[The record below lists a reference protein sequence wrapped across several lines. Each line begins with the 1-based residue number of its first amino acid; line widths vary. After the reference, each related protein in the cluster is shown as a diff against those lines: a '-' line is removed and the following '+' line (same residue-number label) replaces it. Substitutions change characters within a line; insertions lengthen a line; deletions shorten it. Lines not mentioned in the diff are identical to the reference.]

1 MQNNIYD
8 CVVIGAGM
16 SGLAAAIRLQ
26 MFDKKIILLEKHSIP
41 GGLNSY
47 YQRGKRQFDVGLHA
61 LTNFAKKEDKSKPL
75 GKLLK
80 QLRIKYDDLKL
91 KEQSHSL
98 IHFPDR
104 ILKFDNN
111 FQTLCS
117 EIEKNFPDDF
127 YDFLRLVEEIK
138 IFNEVDLTNK
148 DESAKNRLR
157 KIIKSNDLI
166 EMLIAPLLIYG
177 SAWENDM
184 DFSQF
189 VIMFKSIYLE
199 GFARPD
205 GGVRTIINLLMDK
218 FKSLNGEVRFKTPV
232 IKLEKNTD
240 LFIITLENGE
250 TIFSRKVFS
259 SMGYPETMSLV
270 SSDYLANLEI
280 GKLSFTEAI
289 FVTDKKI
296 QDSVTPATIIFYNS
310 QTNYSYQQANGFY
323 DDKSAVVCLTDN
335 FKNSDE
341 SSEGIVRVTLM
352 ANYELWNSLKIE
364 SKEKYLQKKEE
375 VANISLEIIKKILPN
390 FTSQIVFK
398 DVFTPTT
405 ITRYTSHFKGTV
417 YGSTTK
423 TRNGKTPVDGLYI
436 IGTDQGFLGIV
447 GSMLSGISMANLYG
461 LMEGGTDAV

>member
-1 MQNNIYD
+1 
-8 CVVIGAGM
+8 M
-16 SGLAAAIRLQ
+16 SGLAASIRLQ
-26 MFDKKIILLEKHSIP
+26 MFDKKILLLEKHSIP

-98 IHFPDR
+98 IQFPGK

-111 FQTLCS
+111 FQTFCS
-117 EIEKNFPDDF
+117 EIEKEFPHD
-127 YDFLRLVEEIK
+127 YQDFLKLVDEIK
-138 IFNEVDLTNK
+138 QFNEVNLANK
-148 DESAKNRLR
+148 DESAKVRL
-157 KIIKSNDLI
+157 KSFLKNPDLI
-166 EMLIAPLLIYG
+166 EMIIAPLLIYG

-205 GGVRTIINLLMDK
+205 GGVRTIINLLMNK
-218 FKSLNGEVRFKTPV
+218 FKELNGDIRFKAAV
-232 IKLEKNTD
+232 HKIEKVAD
-240 LFIITLENGE
+240 HFQLTLENGE
-250 TIFSRKVFS
+250 KLLCRKVFS
-259 SMGYPETMSLV
+259 SMGYPETMALV
-270 SSDYLANLEI
+270 SPEYSSKLEI

-289 FVTDKKI
+289 FVTDSKMNET
-296 QDSVTPATIIFYNS
+296 VTPATIIFYNS
-310 QTNYSYQQANGFY
+310 EKKYSYQEATNFY
-323 DDKSAVVCLTDN
+323 DEKSAVLCFTDN
-335 FKNSDE
+335 FKNQDDSA
-341 SSEGIVRVTLM
+341 EGIVRVTMM
-352 ANYELWNSLKIE
+352 ANFNLWNSLKNE
-364 SKEKYLQKKEE
+364 SRDLYLAKKEE
-375 VANISLEIIKKILPN
+375 VANASLAIVKKVLPQ
-390 FTSQIVFK
+390 FSSTIVFK

-405 ITRYTSHFKGTV
+405 ITRYTSHFNGTV

-423 TRNGKTPVDGLYI
+423 TRNGKTPIDGLYI

-461 LMEGGTDAV
+461 LMEGGADAI

>member
-1 MQNNIYD
+1 
-8 CVVIGAGM
+8 M
-16 SGLAAAIRLQ
+16 SGLAASIRLQ

-61 LTNFAKKEDKSKPL
+61 LTNFAKKEEKSKPL

-98 IHFPDR
+98 IQFPGKT
-104 ILKFDNN
+104 LKFDNN
-111 FQTLCS
+111 FQTFCS
-117 EIEKNFPDDF
+117 EIEKHFPHD
-127 YDFLRLVEEIK
+127 YLDFLQLVEEIK
-138 IFNEVDLTNK
+138 NFNEVDLANK
-148 DESAKNRLR
+148 DESAKVRLN
-157 KIIKSNDLI
+157 KTLKNPDLI

-205 GGVRTIINLLMDK
+205 GGVRTIINLLMNK
-218 FKSLNGEVRFKTPV
+218 LKELNGDIRFKTAV
-232 IKLEKNTD
+232 KKIEKLSD
-240 LFIITLENGE
+240 CFQLTLESDE
-250 TIFSRKVFS
+250 VLYTRKVFS
-259 SMGYPETMSLV
+259 SMGYPETMALISQEDN
-270 SSDYLANLEI
+270 SKLEI

-289 FVTDKKI
+289 FVTDSKM
-296 QDSVTPATIIFYNS
+296 QESVSPATIIFYNS
-310 QTNYSYQQANGFY
+310 EKKYSYKQATDFF
-323 DDKSAVVCLTDN
+323 DTKSAVICFTDN
-335 FKNSDE
+335 FQNLDDTN
-341 SSEGIVRVTLM
+341 EGIVRVTMM
-352 ANYELWNSLKIE
+352 ANFNLWNDLKNQ
-364 SKEKYLQKKEE
+364 SKELYIAKKEE
-375 VANISLEIIKKILPN
+375 VANASLNIIKQVVPN
-390 FTSQIVFK
+390 FSSNIVFK
-398 DVFTPTT
+398 DIFTPTT
-405 ITRYTSHFKGTV
+405 ITRYTSHFDGTV

-423 TRNGKTPVDGLYI
+423 TRNGKTPIDGLYI

-461 LMEGGTDAV
+461 LMEGGSDAV